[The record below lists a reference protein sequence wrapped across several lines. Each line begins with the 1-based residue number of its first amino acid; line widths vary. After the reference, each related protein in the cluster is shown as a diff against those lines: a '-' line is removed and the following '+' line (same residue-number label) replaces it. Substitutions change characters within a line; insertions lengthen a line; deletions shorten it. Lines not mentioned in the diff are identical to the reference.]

1 MKSAYPG
8 KTLVP
13 RGDDW
18 LLLLFWPNL
27 RLTVTLVPVHSDKD
41 TWNLC
46 ASHLDFDNP
55 PESLEAFLAEIGF
68 DDLIAEADLQAHHL
82 ISQPDW
88 DALRTG
94 TRTPPDLLRRVVEM
108 RRTKSA
114 IQIAKELGK
123 TRSTI
128 HRYLRLA
135 ADQGITG
142 KGEEHGNRR

>member
-1 MKSAYPG
+1 M
-8 KTLVP
+8 
-13 RGDDW
+13 
-18 LLLLFWPNL
+18 
-27 RLTVTLVPVHSDKD
+27 
-41 TWNLC
+41 
-46 ASHLDFDNP
+46 
-55 PESLEAFLAEIGF
+55 FLAEIGF
-68 DDLIAEADLQAHHL
+68 ANLVAEADLQAHHL

-94 TRTPPDLLRRVVEM
+94 TRTPPEMLRKVVEM

-142 KGEEHGNRR
+142 EGGDDGPG